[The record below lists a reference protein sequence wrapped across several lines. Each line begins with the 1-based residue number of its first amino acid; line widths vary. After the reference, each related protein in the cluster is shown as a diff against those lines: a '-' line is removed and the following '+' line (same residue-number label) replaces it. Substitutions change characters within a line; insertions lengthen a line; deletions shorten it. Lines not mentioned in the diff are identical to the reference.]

1 MTLKSIIIT
10 TAIAA
15 VAVLEM
21 SGSASAGKQT
31 WERHKPHVN
40 VGTIGYVKRQK
51 ASGHTQIKRRSI
63 TPGYV
68 TTGTNTGTQAKEID
82 GSVEALHPDTE
93 VVLGSHT
100 GTPKISH

>member
-31 WERHKPHVN
+31 WERTKPHVN
-40 VGTIGYVKRQK
+40 VGMIGQVKRQK
-51 ASGHTQIKRRSI
+51 ASGQTKIKRRSA
-63 TPGYV
+63 TPGYA
-68 TTGTNTGTQAKEID
+68 TTGTQAKGITVA
-82 GSVEALHPDTE
+82 VEYLAPDMQDE
-93 VVLGSHT
+93 LA
-100 GTPKISH
+100 PLK

>member
-31 WERHKPHVN
+31 WESHKPHVN
-40 VGTIGYVKRQK
+40 IGTIGHVKRQK
-51 ASGHTQIKRRSI
+51 DSGQTKIKRRSA
-63 TPGYV
+63 TPGYA
-68 TTGTNTGTQAKEID
+68 TTGTQAKGLT
-82 GSVEALHPDTE
+82 GSLEYLAPDLQETLG
-93 VVLGSHT
+93 VV
-100 GTPKISH
+100 K